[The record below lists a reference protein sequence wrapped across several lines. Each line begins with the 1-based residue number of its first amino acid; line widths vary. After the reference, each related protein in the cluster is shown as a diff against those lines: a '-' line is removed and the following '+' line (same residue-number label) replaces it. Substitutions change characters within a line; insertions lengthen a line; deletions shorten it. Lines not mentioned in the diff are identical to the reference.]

1 MACHVLSPTT
11 DPKTQ
16 PYFIQ
21 DGEEVYCLVYHNR
34 HTIYVQKYSNIKG
47 GSKVTQGDFDGI
59 SIKKVPT
66 IEILGVGPLQAVVFR
81 EIKEIGI
88 EVFDRSCIKFSQ
100 IASILMSNC
109 TDAQKLKEFSTLT
122 GNYIVDE
129 EKQISK
135 WFMQKMRHYLKAC
148 GYEVREQ
155 CIRTEFSK
163 FGNAIVD
170 FEVFVNDSH
179 SSNKPS
185 SAIVSLVE
193 YEVYTQI
200 VEFKNTNINND
211 EWIYQTFA
219 NMVKAGTDRAL
230 AALYSGQ
237 IVKKVSVFGL
247 LASNCHTFKIFHR
260 LQCWKIYI

>member
-1 MACHVLSPTT
+1 
-11 DPKTQ
+11 
-16 PYFIQ
+16 
-21 DGEEVYCLVYHNR
+21 
-34 HTIYVQKYSNIKG
+34 
-47 GSKVTQGDFDGI
+47 
-59 SIKKVPT
+59 
-66 IEILGVGPLQAVVFR
+66 
-81 EIKEIGI
+81 
-88 EVFDRSCIKFSQ
+88 
-100 IASILMSNC
+100 MSNC
-109 TDAQKLKEFSTLT
+109 TDAQKLKKFSTLT

-135 WFMQKMRHYLKAC
+135 WFMQKMRPYLKAR

-211 EWIYQTFA
+211 KWIYQTFT

-247 LASNCHTFKIFHR
+247 LASIDLKIATPLKYSIDFSAGKSTFEVADNDNEFFDTFLR
-260 LQCWKIYI
+260 LLQRILCT